1 MVFPHQTRL
10 DCVLGAMA
18 SSTSLHPDI
27 ALVVLCGRDPDALLA
42 AASTF
47 VRLGQQFSGGDP
59 FAGPRE
65 VIEVVIPGGDWGIGR
80 RVTVERRYAAGGTML
95 VRVPEPVGGRPPS
108 SAARASF
115 PPDDEEGR
123 CCSAHAQAQDYS
135 SDGQSTGLHLMRCVG
150 VLEVCKEFAG
160 RWGVDMRRRT
170 AVVHLACRLPAHVQS
185 ALGRLAEASH
195 ASSLF
200 VLTCAHRS
208 ALDARIVSRATL
220 IHVPSAP
227 CPTPSL
233 SLPAKTVA
241 SSLASGRT
249 TAAGAAAWMLERLAS
264 SRRRE
269 DDADR
274 RLVAAQ
280 ALGQLADMEH
290 ALARVR
296 ALGGDL
302 QVGRALLAEAFVA
315 VAETAAVATRA
326 PGRRKAA

>member
-1 MVFPHQTRL
+1 
-10 DCVLGAMA
+10 
-18 SSTSLHPDI
+18 
-27 ALVVLCGRDPDALLA
+27 
-42 AASTF
+42 
-47 VRLGQQFSGGDP
+47 
-59 FAGPRE
+59 
-65 VIEVVIPGGDWGIGR
+65 
-80 RVTVERRYAAGGTML
+80 
-95 VRVPEPVGGRPPS
+95 
-108 SAARASF
+108 
-115 PPDDEEGR
+115 
-123 CCSAHAQAQDYS
+123 
-135 SDGQSTGLHLMRCVG
+135 

-208 ALDARIVSRATL
+208 ALDARIISRATL
-220 IHVPSAP
+220 IHVPSAL

-241 SSLASGRT
+241 SSLATGRT

-269 DDADR
+269 DAADQC
-274 RLVAAQ
+274 LVTAQ
-280 ALGQLADMEH
+280 ALGQLANMEH

-302 QVGRALLAEAFVA
+302 QAGRALIAEAFVA

-326 PGRRKAA
+326 PGRRKAAPATEDVASE